1 MTSSN
6 NSQEIEKQDQNI
18 VLNDESKTFA
28 EKILEF
34 VKYPLSTLLF
44 CFIFYGFLNKNG
56 LLDKQSSSWN
66 YMDFI
71 SIAAAIAVALAV
83 SFHSKERDKNNRL
96 LYIPIALITS
106 TLIFTAVIYQFNSH
120 QSNIISISLGVTLFL
135 YFTIDIL
142 GGDFKLRSQMDFD
155 ESKEKDS
162 IRPEISRI
170 ITIPLVILASCTY
183 LLYLYLKFENN
194 NAYLILFSF
203 FVPLFIFTQ
212 GFILRL
218 FLRMHSVKNQSTKFR
233 TVGNGLPDLDSILV
247 SISTF
252 VFLAYLPIIIFE
264 THRNIIADAIFAI
277 ASIIF
282 SLLIFLGFYRIPPF
296 GYLGSVIAD
305 SKVKPPNNSEGKSNS
320 SSGELGSTGTCPHDH
335 DDTQNSSIPAEKK
348 TNSGTHSKSTQS
360 DSLEAKT
367 ETDEY
372 DPIIDNTPPE
382 DSPRTNENAA
392 TVESSSAEPTTATD
406 ASIQADENTSE
417 EVPNDTGTEAKP
429 ENLEEY
435 LNQLKNYLYNYNFD
449 TEKINYIKDILMEAN
464 VKPVQQKGEPTYF
477 TLNSIHGRI
486 GVLRIA
492 PYRKNITL
500 KIGANVRDD
509 NEIIEN
515 YFILKPKDGNQYN
528 FYHNFVEY
536 NKNYIDNSGLQRE
549 PFLLYSPGKKGKKDF
564 FNEGNKDSKDSKD
577 NKDNLINFIKIVD
590 KVKWGN
596 QTETE

>member
-6 NSQEIEKQDQNI
+6 NTQETEKKSQNI
-18 VLNDESKTFA
+18 VKNNETKTVP

-34 VKYPLSTLLF
+34 AKYPLSTLLF

-56 LLDKQSSSWN
+56 LLDEQSSSWN

-106 TLIFTAVIYQFNSH
+106 TLIFTAVIYQFNNH
-120 QSNIISISLGVTLFL
+120 QSNIISISLGATLFL

-142 GGDFKLRSQMDFD
+142 GGDFRLMSQKKYD
-155 ESKEKDS
+155 ENKEKDS
-162 IRPEISRI
+162 ISPEISRI
-170 ITIPLVILASCTY
+170 ITVPLVILASGAY

-194 NAYLILFSF
+194 NTYLLLFSF
-203 FVPLFIFTQ
+203 FVPLFIFAQ
-212 GFILRL
+212 GFVLKF
-218 FLRMHSVKNQSTKFR
+218 FLRIHSVKNENTKFR

-252 VFLAYLPIIIFE
+252 VFLAYLPIIILE

-277 ASIIF
+277 VSIIF

-320 SSGELGSTGTCPHDH
+320 SSGDLGSTGTCPHDH
-335 DDTQNSSIPAEKK
+335 DDDTQNSPLPAEKK
-348 TNSGTHSKSTQS
+348 TNSGTYSKSAQS
-360 DSLEAKT
+360 DSLGAKT
-367 ETDEY
+367 EADEY
-372 DPIIDNTPPE
+372 DPITDKMPPE

-392 TVESSSAEPTTATD
+392 TVESSSEEPTTATD
-406 ASIQADENTSE
+406 TTIQADESTSKK
-417 EVPNDTGTEAKP
+417 VQNSTGTEDRH

-449 TEKINYIKDILMEAN
+449 TEKINYIEDILMEAN
-464 VKPVQQKGEPTYF
+464 VKPVQQKSEPTYF
-477 TLNSIHGRI
+477 TLNSVHGRI

-500 KIGANVRDD
+500 KIGANTSDD
-509 NEIIEN
+509 NETIEELFDSKHSN
-515 YFILKPKDGNQYN
+515 DKQSN
-528 FYHNFVEY
+528 FYHSFVEY

-549 PFLLYSPGKKGKKDF
+549 PFLLYSPGKKGKRDF
-564 FNEGNKDSKDSKD
+564 FNGENKG
-577 NKDNLINFIKIVD
+577 NLIDFIKKVD

-596 QTETE
+596 QTETK